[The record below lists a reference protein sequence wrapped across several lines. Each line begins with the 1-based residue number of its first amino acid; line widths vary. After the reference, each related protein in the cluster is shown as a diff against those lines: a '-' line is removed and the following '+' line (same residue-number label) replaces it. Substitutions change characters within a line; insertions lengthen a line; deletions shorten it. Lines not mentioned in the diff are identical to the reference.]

1 MYDMNKACELYHKH
15 LNDDP
20 NYDHKLVMEWKED
33 MPQEFAQKMY
43 EDEYGCHIFDEEM
56 YDEAVCL
63 LVWAND
69 KDKGEKWTIDDIVK
83 LSSMDFADKAYT
95 KYDYAYMVNVLYSD
109 YCHIFTEPTYYLKM
123 AKAYL
128 EDPDYMGDP
137 SERAYKNA
145 IKRIKYFKNK

>member
-1 MYDMNKACELYHKH
+1 MYDINKACELYRKH

-20 NYDHKLVMEWKED
+20 TYDHKLVMEWKED
-33 MPQEFAQKMY
+33 MPQQFAQKMY
-43 EDEYGCHIFDEEM
+43 EDEYGCHIFGEEM
-56 YDEAVCL
+56 YDEAVSL

-69 KDKGEKWTIDDIVK
+69 KDKGEKWTIEDIVK
-83 LSSMDFADKAYT
+83 LSGIDFADKPYT
-95 KYDYAYMVNVLYSD
+95 KYDYAYIVNTLYSD

-145 IKRIKYFKNK
+145 KKRIKYFAK

>member
-145 IKRIKYFKNK
+145 KKRIKYFKK

>member
-1 MYDMNKACELYHKH
+1 MYDLDKACEFYKKH
-15 LNDDP
+15 LENNP
-20 NYDHKLVMEWKED
+20 NYDHELVMGWKEK

-43 EDEYGCHIFDEEM
+43 EDEYGCHIFDETM
-56 YDEAVCL
+56 YNEAVHL

-69 KDKGEKWTIDDIVK
+69 KDKGEKWTISDIVK
-83 LSSMDFADKAYT
+83 LSGMDFADKAYT